1 MKQNKT
7 KTFKQ
12 TWVGVVNKHRFQ
24 DLFHRYRHKSEVNLL
39 HVNVESIAAKIAQA
53 TKNIKTINYSLD
65 YTSIHLIVLWQ
76 LHVSSATKRA
86 TTFQEDIFST
96 RYPRSTVSIG
106 VTV

>member
-7 KTFKQ
+7 KTFKL

-65 YTSIHLIVLWQ
+65 YTSIVLKARHL
-76 LHVSSATKRA
+76 SGSA
-86 TTFQEDIFST
+86 FCWD
-96 RYPRSTVSIG
+96 
-106 VTV
+106 